1 MGLLTWLVSVS
12 SWLSEIERRVFRK
25 EDEVESWGGG
35 NGAFS
40 FVFIDFMTSFS
51 ERNDTWEMR
60 NDVMTEKSSM
70 R

>member
-1 MGLLTWLVSVS
+1 MG
-12 SWLSEIERRVFRK
+12 R
-25 EDEVESWGGG
+25 
-35 NGAFS
+35 FS

-60 NDVMTEKSSM
+60 NDVMIEKSSM